1 MITTKLKFSVHDNYY
16 KSIDNVFS
24 YVENNNI
31 IKMIESDCLFNFD
44 YINSYNNINVQYQK
58 HIYEELLDAT
68 IFNITSKIVRVNKSL
83 KLNDNCWLAIIFLN
97 DVPMN
102 NIVKF
107 ISINDNN
114 GDYVLCKQNR
124 LVLFNNNFCDEI
136 VINEKC
142 LLEIIKIEIQ
152 KQS

>member
-1 MITTKLKFSVHDNYY
+1 
-16 KSIDNVFS
+16 
-24 YVENNNI
+24 
-31 IKMIESDCLFNFD
+31 
-44 YINSYNNINVQYQK
+44 
-58 HIYEELLDAT
+58 
-68 IFNITSKIVRVNKSL
+68 
-83 KLNDNCWLAIIFLN
+83 
-97 DVPMN
+97 MN